1 MSNGQMTIYDTTLR
15 DGAQGEGVHFSL
27 SDKLRLAEKLAAY
40 GIHYVEGGWPGS
52 NDKDRE
58 FFPEAKKLKWGACK
72 LAAFGSTRRAGTPAS
87 SDAQVKLLL
96 DAETP
101 VVTIFGKSWL
111 LHVEK
116 VLRTTPEENL
126 AMIRDTVAFL
136 KKEGR
141 EVIYDAEHFFDGHTA
156 DSAYALRTLEAAAE
170 AGANYLVLCD
180 TNGGRLPSQI
190 ASAVCEVRTRFPKTK
205 VGIHTH
211 NDCGLGVANAV
222 AAVEEGA
229 LQVQGTM
236 NGYGERTGNCN
247 LTTVLPILELKL
259 GKKILP
265 SGNLRK
271 LSELSGF
278 VDELANLQH
287 DSRAPFVG
295 RTAFAHKGGMHVNAV
310 NKLAASFE
318 HIEPGEVGNHQR
330 ILVGELSGGANVMMK
345 ARELG
350 ITLDEKAAS
359 TRDILAHIKKL
370 EKEGYEFEAADA
382 SFELLVRRSL
392 EKLPAPFQ
400 LDSYKVEV
408 ARARP
413 RARETSKATV
423 TVRVGKKVHKT
434 SATGDGPVNALDAA
448 LRKALL
454 PSFPTLKKLKL
465 IDYKVRI
472 VNSRGGTAAC
482 TRVLVESSDGQR
494 EWGTVGVSTNILEA
508 SAHALIDSLSYFLLP
523 GRNEKR
529 VEKSSLVR

>member
-1 MSNGQMTIYDTTLR
+1 
-15 DGAQGEGVHFSL
+15 
-27 SDKLRLAEKLAAY
+27 
-40 GIHYVEGGWPGS
+40 
-52 NDKDRE
+52 
-58 FFPEAKKLKWGACK
+58 
-72 LAAFGSTRRAGTPAS
+72 
-87 SDAQVKLLL
+87 
-96 DAETP
+96 
-101 VVTIFGKSWL
+101 
-111 LHVEK
+111 VEK
-116 VLRTTPEENL
+116 VLRTTPDENL

-136 KKEGR
+136 KQEGR
-141 EVIYDAEHFFDGHTA
+141 EVIYDAEHYFDGYAA

-170 AGANYLVLCD
+170 AGASYLVLCD

-190 ASAVCEVRTRFPKTK
+190 AAAVREVRARFPK
-205 VGIHTH
+205 
-211 NDCGLGVANAV
+211 NRVANAV

-229 LQVQGTM
+229 LQVQGTI

-247 LTTVLPILELKL
+247 LTTVLPLLELKL

-265 SGNLRK
+265 SGNLKK
-271 LSELSGF
+271 LSELSSF
-278 VDELANLQH
+278 VDQLANLPH
-287 DSRAPFVG
+287 DPRAPFVG

-350 ITLDEKAAS
+350 IPLDEKAAS

-413 RARETSKATV
+413 KARETSKATV
-423 TVRVGKKVHKT
+423 TVKVGKTARKI

-454 PSFPTLKKLKL
+454 PSFPELKKMKL

-482 TRVLVESSDGQR
+482 TRVLVESTDGQR

-523 GRNEKR
+523 R
-529 VEKSSLVR
+529 